1 MAPRM
6 QIRNL
11 LLALAALAA
20 LALLAACSIQTKE
33 KPGGNKDVKIETPW
47 GGLSVRTD
55 PDIKDTGMPLYPGA
69 RRKPGTGDDHHSA
82 NVDINGPGGFG
93 LKVVAIEFVS
103 DDAPDKVLSY
113 YRGELKKFGGKFLE
127 CKDSS
132 FIHIDSS
139 GKYEDDSDKELT
151 CGKRHGDATEL
162 KVGSPNNQHVV
173 AVRSSGRGSE
183 FALVLLQKHG
193 SEGTI

>member
-6 QIRNL
+6 PIRKL
-11 LLALAALAA
+11 LPLAAAVAVLTLLAG
-20 LALLAACSIQTKE
+20 CSIETKE
-33 KPGGNKDVKIETPW
+33 KPGGNKNVKIETPW

-55 PDIKDTGMPLYPGA
+55 PDIKDTGLPLYPGA
-69 RRKPGTGDDHHSA
+69 RRKPAAGDDHHSA
-82 NVDINGPGGFG
+82 NVDINGPGFG
-93 LKVVAIEFVS
+93 LKVVAIEFQS
-103 DDAPDKVLSY
+103 DDAPDKILNY
-113 YRGELKKFGGKFLE
+113 YRGELKKYGGKFLE

-139 GKYEDDSDKELT
+139 GKYEDDGGKELT

-162 KVGSPNNQHVV
+162 KVGSADNQHVV
-173 AVRSSGRGSE
+173 AVRPNGSGSE
-183 FALVLLQKHG
+183 FALVVVQKHG